1 MAGPQKDAI
10 DTVRL
15 RVAPGG
21 FATIG
26 DPTVSV
32 VGVALVVGAKEIALD
47 GRTIAEVA
55 QDLGVTPRPL
65 SDVYTDATTLGPDD
79 TLTVDALAA
88 TTFAEAWRVGE
99 EALASFAPDAERV
112 LWPEHFDVAIA
123 VDEVTYGVSP
133 GDGLIGEPY
142 AYVSPFSKD
151 GLDDDFWNQAFGAAI
166 PLAALGGAAEVTAFF
181 MRGRALTGQL

>member
-65 SDVYTDATTLGPDD
+65 GDVYTDATTLGPDD
-79 TLTVDALAA
+79 TLTVDTLAA
-88 TTFAEAWRVGE
+88 TKFAEAWRIGD
-99 EALASFAPDAERV
+99 EALAAFAPEEERV

-123 VDEVTYGVSP
+123 LDEVTYGVSP
-133 GDGLIGEPY
+133 GDSSIGVPY

-151 GLDDDFWNQAFGAAI
+151 DLDDEFWNQSFGSAT
-166 PLAALGGAAEVTAFF
+166 PLADIGDPAAVAAYF
-181 MRGRALTGQL
+181 MRGRALTGQR